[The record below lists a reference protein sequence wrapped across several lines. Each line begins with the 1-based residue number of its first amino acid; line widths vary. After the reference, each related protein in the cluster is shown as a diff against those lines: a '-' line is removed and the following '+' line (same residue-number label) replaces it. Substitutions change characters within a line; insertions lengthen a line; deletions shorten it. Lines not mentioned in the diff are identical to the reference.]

1 MINARTAWLAG
12 SLAGATLALFS
23 LFLPDGGLPSDDL
36 AVARVNGH
44 AISGHELDLALA
56 AMERD
61 SRNPLPEDA
70 RERALGRLIDEEL
83 LFQRA
88 IELDLPRNASTIRHS
103 IVIAMI
109 DSVIAQADADPAEVE
124 LRELFNA
131 EQARF
136 AAEPRLRLDWRSGGL
151 TGDLT
156 RPAGHPPDRLL
167 SVSNLRPYL
176 GEALVRAAAEIEAD
190 GETVIVT
197 LGERRHQVTLLER
210 EPGERADFESRR
222 DAVTALWIER
232 AQEAALEADLDRLR
246 AGADIER
253 EQP

>member
-1 MINARTAWLAG
+1 MISARTAWLAG
-12 SLAGATLALFS
+12 SLGGAALALLS
-23 LFLPDGGLPSDDL
+23 LFMPAGGLPSNDL

-44 AISGHELDLALA
+44 AISRNELDLALA

-83 LFQRA
+83 LYQRA

-109 DSVIAQADADPAEVE
+109 DSIIAQAAVDPGEVE

-136 AAEPRLRLDWRSGGL
+136 AAEPRLRLDWRAGGL
-151 TGDLT
+151 DGDLS
-156 RPAGHPPDRLL
+156 RPAAHPPDRLL

-176 GEALVRAAAEIEAD
+176 GQALVQEAAELR
-190 GETVIVT
+190 ETGDTITVT
-197 LGERRHQVTLLER
+197 LGDRRHQVTLLEY
-210 EPGERADFESRR
+210 EPGVPSTFESRR
-222 DAVTALWIER
+222 EAVRALWIER
-232 AQEAALEADLDRLR
+232 AQEEAMETYLDRLR

-253 EQP
+253 ERP

>member
-1 MINARTAWLAG
+1 MISARTAWLAG
-12 SLAGATLALFS
+12 SLGGAVLALFS
-23 LFLPDGGLPSDDL
+23 LFVPDGGLPPDDL
-36 AVARVNGH
+36 AAARVNGH
-44 AISGHELDLALA
+44 AISRHELDLALA

-61 SRNPLPEDA
+61 SRNPLPDDA

-109 DSVIAQADADPAEVE
+109 DSIIAQAASDPDEAE
-124 LRELFNA
+124 LRALFSA

-151 TGDLT
+151 TGELS
-156 RPAGHPPDRLL
+156 RPAAHPPDRLL
-167 SVSNLRPYL
+167 SASNLRPYL
-176 GEALVRAAAEIEAD
+176 GAALVQAATEIEAA
-190 GETVIVT
+190 GETVTVT
-197 LGERRHQVTLLER
+197 LGDRRHQLTLLEH
-210 EPGERADFESRR
+210 EPGELADFESRR

-232 AQEAALEADLDRLR
+232 AQEAALEAYLDRLR